1 MKKLP
6 LDNLTVIEFSHMVMG
21 PSAGLILADLG
32 AKVIKVEP
40 IGGDKT
46 RNLKGS
52 GAGYFA
58 MYNRNK
64 QSICVDVKS
73 HEGREII
80 KKLAKTADVVIENFR
95 QGALDKLGI
104 GYQELSAINSEL
116 IFLSAKGFLHGPYEN
131 RTALDEVVQMMG
143 GLAYMTGPSGQP
155 LRAGASVIDVMG
167 GMFGVIAILAALAQ
181 RQNTG
186 AGEYVKSSLF
196 ESTAF
201 LMGQHIAQG
210 AITGQA
216 AKPMP
221 ERISAWAIYDVIDV
235 KDGDKIFLAVVSDSQ
250 WIKFCAE
257 FELVE
262 FIANKDLATNAQR
275 VLQRE
280 AILDVVAYKFKQ
292 ISLHDLTLRIEK
304 IGLPYATIN
313 RPEDLLVDQHLVES
327 GGLLEVDLGEGK
339 TAQLPALPVEF
350 SDEKFG
356 LRRTIPSVGEH
367 NADVLGDIGYSDEDI
382 LMLRK
387 SGVLA

>member
-46 RNLKGS
+46 RKLEGS

-73 HEGREII
+73 KEGREII

-104 GYQELSAINSEL
+104 GYEELSAINSEL

-167 GMFGVIAILAALAQ
+167 GMFL
-181 RQNTG
+181 
-186 AGEYVKSSLF
+186 SLI
-196 ESTAF
+196 
-201 LMGQHIAQG
+201 HI
-210 AITGQA
+210 
-216 AKPMP
+216 
-221 ERISAWAIYDVIDV
+221 
-235 KDGDKIFLAVVSDSQ
+235 
-250 WIKFCAE
+250 
-257 FELVE
+257 
-262 FIANKDLATNAQR
+262 
-275 VLQRE
+275 
-280 AILDVVAYKFKQ
+280 
-292 ISLHDLTLRIEK
+292 
-304 IGLPYATIN
+304 
-313 RPEDLLVDQHLVES
+313 
-327 GGLLEVDLGEGK
+327 
-339 TAQLPALPVEF
+339 
-350 SDEKFG
+350 
-356 LRRTIPSVGEH
+356 
-367 NADVLGDIGYSDEDI
+367 
-382 LMLRK
+382 
-387 SGVLA
+387 

>member
-1 MKKLP
+1 
-6 LDNLTVIEFSHMVMG
+6 MVMG

-46 RNLKGS
+46 RKLQGS

-73 HEGREII
+73 DEGRQII

-104 GYQELSAINSEL
+104 GYQELSTINREL

-181 RQNTG
+181 RQETG
-186 AGEYVKSSLF
+186 TGEYVKSSLF

-221 ERISAWAIYDVIDV
+221 ERISAWAIYDVVDV

-250 WIKFCAE
+250 WVNFCNE
-257 FELVE
+257 FELQE
-262 FIANKDLATNAQR
+262 FIGNQDLATNAQR
-275 VLQRE
+275 VSQRE
-280 AILDVVAYKFKQ
+280 TILDVVTCAFKQ
-292 ISLHDLTLRIEK
+292 FALNELSERLDRV
-304 IGLPYATIN
+304 GLPYATIN
-313 RPEDLLVDQHLVES
+313 KPEDLLADQHMLES
-327 GGLLEVDLGEGK
+327 GGLIDVELNDGT
-339 TAQLPALPVEF
+339 TAKLPALPVEF
-350 SDEKFG
+350 SNEKFG
-356 LRRTIPSVGEH
+356 LRRAIPSIGEH
-367 NADVLGDIGYSDEDI
+367 TTSILDDIGYSDQDI
-382 LMLRK
+382 SILRK
-387 SGVLA
+387 RGVLA

>member
-46 RNLKGS
+46 RKLEGS

-73 HEGREII
+73 KEGREII

-104 GYQELSAINSEL
+104 GYEELSAINSEL

-181 RQNTG
+181 RQDTG
-186 AGEYVKSSLF
+186 AGEHVKSSLF

-221 ERISAWAIYDVIDV
+221 ERISAWAIYDVIDIR
-235 KDGDKIFLAVVSDSQ
+235 DGDKIFLAVVSDSQ
-250 WIKFCAE
+250 WVNFCNE
-257 FELVE
+257 FELQE
-262 FIANKDLATNAQR
+262 FIGNQDLVTNAQR

-280 AILDVVAYKFKQ
+280 TILDVVTCAFKQ
-292 ISLHDLTLRIEK
+292 FDLNELSERLDRV
-304 IGLPYATIN
+304 GLPYATIN
-313 RPEDLLVDQHLVES
+313 KPEDLLDDQHMLES
-327 GGLLEVDLGEGK
+327 GGLIDVELNDGT
-339 TAQLPALPVEF
+339 TAKLPALPVEF
-350 SDEKFG
+350 SNEKFG
-356 LRRTIPSVGEH
+356 LRRAIPSVGEH
-367 NADVLGDIGYSDEDI
+367 TTSVLDDIGYSDQEI
-382 LMLRK
+382 SILRK
-387 SGVLA
+387 RGVLA

>member
-1 MKKLP
+1 
-6 LDNLTVIEFSHMVMG
+6 MVMG

-46 RNLKGS
+46 RKLQGS

-73 HEGREII
+73 DEGRQII

-104 GYQELSAINSEL
+104 GYQELSTINREL

-181 RQNTG
+181 RQETG
-186 AGEYVKSSLF
+186 TGEYVKSSLF

-221 ERISAWAIYDVIDV
+221 ERISAWAIYDVVDV

-250 WIKFCAE
+250 WVNFCNE
-257 FELVE
+257 FELQE
-262 FIANKDLATNAQR
+262 FIGNQDLATNAQR
-275 VLQRE
+275 VSQRE
-280 AILDVVAYKFKQ
+280 TILDVVTCAFKQ
-292 ISLHDLTLRIEK
+292 FALNELSERLDRV
-304 IGLPYATIN
+304 GLPYATIN
-313 RPEDLLVDQHLVES
+313 KPEDLLADQHMLES
-327 GGLLEVDLGEGK
+327 GGLIDVELNDGT
-339 TAQLPALPVEF
+339 TAKLPALPVEF
-350 SDEKFG
+350 SNEKFG
-356 LRRTIPSVGEH
+356 LRRAIPSIGEH
-367 NADVLGDIGYSDEDI
+367 TTSILDDIGYSDQDI
-382 LMLRK
+382 SILRRR
-387 SGVLA
+387 GVLA